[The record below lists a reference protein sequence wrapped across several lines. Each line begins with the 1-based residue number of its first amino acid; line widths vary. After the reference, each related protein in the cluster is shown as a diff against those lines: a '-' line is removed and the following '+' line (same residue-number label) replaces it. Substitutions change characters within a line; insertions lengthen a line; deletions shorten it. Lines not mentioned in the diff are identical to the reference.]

1 MGIAYWI
8 KSYLLAAGPL
18 FLILAGV
25 EFVKGSSSGADFLG
39 ALAWAMVAAA
49 LFIGARYQRFRK
61 SQACAPCDGDPKRD

>member
-1 MGIAYWI
+1 MGARYWI

-25 EFVKGSSSGADFLG
+25 EFVKGSRTGADYLG
-39 ALAWAMVAAA
+39 ALAWAMLAGA

-61 SQACAPCDGDPKRD
+61 DQACAVGDGGAKRD